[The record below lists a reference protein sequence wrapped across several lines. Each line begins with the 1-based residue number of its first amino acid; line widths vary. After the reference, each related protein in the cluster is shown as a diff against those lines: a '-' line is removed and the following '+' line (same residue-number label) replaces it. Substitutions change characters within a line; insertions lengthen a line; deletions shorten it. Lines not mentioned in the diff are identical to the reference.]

1 MKKTIFFAILT
12 AAFILLSG
20 CDAMLEVFY
29 PEYADNYD
37 NNNVLTVEYDLSK
50 LSSQEIVDLDL
61 NHNPIKVEIFI
72 KGKSPVSDLPVASID
87 VYGEVSYWFDFY
99 VTSGSYDVWI
109 WQDGDGD
116 GDGDGILD
124 NGEFVLKEDK
134 STPPNFTFYDDSGE
148 YHYYCGDEWAT
159 F

>member
-1 MKKTIFFAILT
+1 MKKTIFILILA

-37 NNNVLTVEYDLSK
+37 NNNVLTVEYNLDT
-50 LSSQEIVDLDL
+50 LSSQEIVDLNL
-61 NHNPIKVEIFI
+61 NDNPIKVEIFNM
-72 KGKSPVSDLPVASID
+72 GESPVSDLPVASID

-109 WQDGDGD
+109 WQDGNGNENWDT
-116 GDGDGILD
+116 
-124 NGEFVLKEDK
+124 GEFVLEAD
-134 STPPNFTFYDDSGE
+134 TTDPPSFTFNDDSGD
-148 YHYYCGDEWAT
+148 YNYYYGDTWT
-159 F
+159 NY